1 MSRPP
6 EPEKKLAIE
15 TTARQLFLEVGYQKT
30 TYQQI
35 ADALGTQ
42 KSNIQKHLPKKS
54 LFISDFFEDLLNA
67 ANGWLEERGPAD
79 DGYFEHLFRIG
90 TLQFA
95 LMLSGPELQR
105 FTQDI
110 LSSREVTE
118 VIIQE
123 DISWAGRYSSVFAL
137 DLSPRIQDSVTFV
150 MGGVYEQV
158 YQRLL
163 RKDPPN
169 PQQLMEHAV
178 RMFAYSMDMAL
189 EAPEWMEPEVVSKAV
204 RYLKETLFS

>member
-15 TTARQLFLEVGYQKT
+15 TTARQLSLEGGYQKT

-42 KSNIQKHLPKKS
+42 KSNIQKHFPKKS

-137 DLSPRIQDSVTFV
+137 ALSPRIQDSVTYD